1 MRAWVPILVSFLSS
15 VALAAKSYPVD
26 GIVVALDPAA
36 RTMLVSHRPIGR
48 YMGAMVMPFRVQT
61 AGDLDGL
68 YPGARVQFDLLVGK
82 DRSLAR
88 NVRKSG
94 GADAEG
100 LFALNGNPRSPK
112 NCEIFSS
119 GSFRYSAPV
128 AMMTV
133 RASIWA
139 PSSVSMTYCLVLHR
153 RRVAA
158 FVIIR

>member
-61 AGDLDGL
+61 AHDLDGL

-94 GADAEG
+94 GADAEI
-100 LFALNGNPRSPK
+100 PPPK
-112 NCEIFSS
+112 ERLQI
-119 GSFRYSAPV
+119 GDPV
-128 AMMTV
+128 
-133 RASIWA
+133 
-139 PSSVSMTYCLVLHR
+139 
-153 RRVAA
+153 
-158 FVIIR
+158 